1 MSEEAAQPE
10 GVEAPVEAPLEGL
23 GAESQSENDLY
34 TGFLDGVSP
43 EIHEQVI
50 PALKAQDA
58 EFTKRF
64 QSLSEKTK
72 PFDDLGV
79 FDSDPETV
87 GSYLSLAQ
95 AVDAAQ
101 TGDAE
106 SQKAVYEWWDQ
117 VGEQLG
123 FYEQGEEGEDGE
135 GDDSFPEDFDPYDA
149 KQFSSLLESKVQETI
164 APLHNALQDT
174 AQVQEQQEALAQLEA
189 QVKGVQEEH
198 GLSNEVMDEVQELA
212 AMFPNAE
219 NPIQAGYEKYQS
231 LIAKGEGSLFQK
243 KIEQPQTPE
252 GSGPANTTP
261 EKITSANVREIF
273 RQRLDQEKQLTG

>member
-1 MSEEAAQPE
+1 
-10 GVEAPVEAPLEGL
+10 
-23 GAESQSENDLY
+23 
-34 TGFLDGVSP
+34 
-43 EIHEQVI
+43 
-50 PALKAQDA
+50 
-58 EFTKRF
+58 
-64 QSLSEKTK
+64 
-72 PFDDLGV
+72 
-79 FDSDPETV
+79 
-87 GSYLSLAQ
+87 
-95 AVDAAQ
+95 
-101 TGDAE
+101 
-106 SQKAVYEWWDQ
+106 
-117 VGEQLG
+117 
-123 FYEQGEEGEDGE
+123 
-135 GDDSFPEDFDPYDA
+135 
-149 KQFSSLLESKVQETI
+149 LL
-164 APLHNALQDT
+164 NALQET